1 MSATVEAREGGQWV
15 VLDGK
20 GEVLATYLNYGAAAQ
35 HAQQHNAREAA
46 EAIGTYG
53 LHKRVEQ
60 NDHRQGCVCNRGVF
74 LPGDED
80 LVCPIHGKVYG

>member
-1 MSATVEAREGGQWV
+1 VSAVFEEREDGQWV

-20 GEVLATYLNYGAAAQ
+20 GDVLATYAHANTAAQ

-46 EAIGTYG
+46 LSLGTHG

-60 NDHRQGCVCNRGVF
+60 NDHRQGCVCNRGVM